1 MKQKIP
7 IAITSLPLS
16 VSFEE
21 ACECSIDDKYLINGI
36 CQYRKILEQDDVEI
50 YKRFNNMLVTSSG
63 YYFAFYEDDLKT
75 VEDEQKVKPF
85 MGEDGRL
92 KVVLLDKEGKP
103 EIKDLATLV
112 AETFVPNPESLPLVL
127 FKDNNP
133 ENCNSENLYYSK

>member
-16 VSFEE
+16 TPFEE
-21 ACECSIDDKYLINGI
+21 TKECCVDDKGLRRGI
-36 CQYRKILEQDDVEI
+36 IEYEKVLEKEDVEVFSR
-50 YKRFNNMLVTSSG
+50 YKNMLATSNG
-63 YYFAFYEDDLKT
+63 YYFAFYEDDLKV
-75 VEDEQKVKPF
+75 VEDEHKVKPF

-112 AETFVPNPESLPLVL
+112 AETFVPNPEKLSLVL
-127 FKDNNP
+127 FRDNNV
-133 ENCNSENLYYSK
+133 ENCNSENLYWAK

>member
-21 ACECSIDDKYLINGI
+21 AIECCVDDLGLRRGI
-36 CQYRKILEQDDVEI
+36 IEYRKVLEQEGAEI
-50 YKRFNNMLVTSSG
+50 FTRHKNMLSTNKG
-63 YYFAFYEDDLKT
+63 FYFAFFEDDLKT

-92 KVVLLDKEGKP
+92 KVVLLNDKNMP
-103 EIKDLATLV
+103 EVKDLATLV
-112 AETFVPNPESLPLVL
+112 AETFVPNPNGYKNVGFLNG
-127 FKDNNP
+127 DAND
-133 ENCNSENLYYSK
+133 CNSTNLTWHE